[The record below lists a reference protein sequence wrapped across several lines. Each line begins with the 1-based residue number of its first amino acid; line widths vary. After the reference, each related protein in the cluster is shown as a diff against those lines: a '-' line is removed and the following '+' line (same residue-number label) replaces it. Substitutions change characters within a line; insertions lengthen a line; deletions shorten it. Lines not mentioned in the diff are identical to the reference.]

1 MPRNMSNT
9 ATPTV
14 LTIGTLLLWL
24 GQANARPVESLSA
37 LKECARAGERI
48 HELTTAGDELT
59 GSLVEVTASP
69 IVATVQ
75 GSGREFVLVALGAL
89 TAAGSQTPD
98 PPLVASVTEGQVVT
112 GSISVS
118 AASLECCS
126 GPSREAVGLTGGIGY
141 EFVYRLPSVPIL
153 LGFDGELWQHSTD
166 ASALNSVLAGHL
178 LVRFQRATG
187 TMRPYADS
195 IIGLDYIATHTRGV
209 DRAALETRA
218 LGLGIGA
225 GVTRTLSASNHV
237 SLDLRARYRRA
248 SAADFL
254 SSNLVR
260 TRTRTRM
267 FTVYAGFAV
276 DL

>member
-1 MPRNMSNT
+1 MSNT
-9 ATPTV
+9 ATRTV

-37 LKECARAGERI
+37 LKECARAGKRI
-48 HELTTAGDELT
+48 HVLTTAGDELT

-89 TAAGSQTPD
+89 PAAGSQTPD
-98 PPLVASVTEGQVVT
+98 PPLVASVTEGQVDNRFHIGIGGLFGVPFGT
-112 GSISVS
+112 
-118 AASLECCS
+118 L
-126 GPSREAVGLTGGIGY
+126 REAVGLTGGIGY
-141 EFVYRLPSVPIL
+141 EFAYRLPSVPIL

-195 IIGLDYIATHTRGV
+195 IIGLDYIATHTQGV

-254 SSNLVR
+254 SSDLVR